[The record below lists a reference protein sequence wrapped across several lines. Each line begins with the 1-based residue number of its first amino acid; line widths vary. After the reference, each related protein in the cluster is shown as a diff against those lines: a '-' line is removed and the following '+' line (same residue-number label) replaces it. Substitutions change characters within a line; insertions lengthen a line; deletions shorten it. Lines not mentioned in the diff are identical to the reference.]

1 MAERLCYTVKNIS
14 VLTCAESSMAAD
26 SACLNG
32 DKKSTEESVG
42 TMKFNLMDNVVTR
55 ALAKIC
61 DMICLNVIWLIC
73 CIPIVTIGASTTAL
87 YSVMLKMVKNEE
99 GYIFK
104 SFFKAF
110 KENFRQ
116 STVIWLLFVLAGVIW
131 WIDFNF
137 AGALGGQA
145 GLVLRVLF
153 VLIGFVLVSVFI
165 YAIPLT
171 ARYVNPVSATLKN
184 ALILTLGRLPYTVL
198 MFAVTA
204 GALIGSAWNTTTL
217 MFALPM
223 WFFFGGSLVA
233 WINSCIL
240 RRVFVIFE
248 GNEEDDNTKEEV

>member
-1 MAERLCYTVKNIS
+1 
-14 VLTCAESSMAAD
+14 
-26 SACLNG
+26 
-32 DKKSTEESVG
+32 
-42 TMKFNLMDNVVTR
+42 MKFNLMDNVVVR
-55 ALAKIC
+55 ALTKIC
-61 DMICLNVIWLIC
+61 DMMCLNVIWLIC
-73 CIPIVTIGASTTAL
+73 CIPIVTIGASTAAL

-171 ARYVNPVSATLKN
+171 ARYVNTVSATLKN

-223 WFFFGGSLVA
+223 WFFFGGSLIA
-233 WINSCIL
+233 WLNSCIL
-240 RRVFVIFE
+240 RRIFVIFE
-248 GNEEDDNTKEEV
+248 ENDENDNTKEEG

>member
-55 ALAKIC
+55 ALTKIC

-99 GYIFK
+99 GYIFR

-116 STVIWLLFVLAGVIW
+116 STVIWLLFVLVSVIW

-145 GLVLRVLF
+145 GRIPAESDLCAARICTGVGIHLRAPADCALCESDQRHFEKCTDSDARETAVYGGDVRSHGRHTDRFGMEHYDIDVCPADVVLF
-153 VLIGFVLVSVFI
+153 RRFSRGMDQFLYPAESVC
-165 YAIPLT
+165 
-171 ARYVNPVSATLKN
+171 
-184 ALILTLGRLPYTVL
+184 
-198 MFAVTA
+198 
-204 GALIGSAWNTTTL
+204 NT
-217 MFALPM
+217 
-223 WFFFGGSLVA
+223 
-233 WINSCIL
+233 
-240 RRVFVIFE
+240 
-248 GNEEDDNTKEEV
+248 

>member
-1 MAERLCYTVKNIS
+1 
-14 VLTCAESSMAAD
+14 
-26 SACLNG
+26 
-32 DKKSTEESVG
+32 
-42 TMKFNLMDNVVTR
+42 MKFNLMDNVVVR
-55 ALAKIC
+55 ALTKIC
-61 DMICLNVIWLIC
+61 DMMCLNVIWLIC
-73 CIPIVTIGASTTAL
+73 CIPIVTIGASTAAL

-171 ARYVNPVSATLKN
+171 ARYVNTVSATLKN

-248 GNEEDDNTKEEV
+248 GSEEDDNTKEEV